1 MKSKLRWILS
11 AFLAFSVTAP
21 ISAMEMEERAG
32 MEEIGKKKKF
42 GKKKKGKK
50 SGKNN
55 GKKSKKG
62 FWSWFGGK

>member
-11 AFLAFSVTAP
+11 AFLVFSVTAP

-50 SGKNN
+50 SGKNS

>member
-11 AFLAFSVTAP
+11 AFLVFSVTAP

-50 SGKNN
+50 SGKNS
-55 GKKSKKG
+55 GKKFKKG

>member
-11 AFLAFSVTAP
+11 AFLVFSVTAP

-50 SGKNN
+50 SGKNS

-62 FWSWFGGK
+62 SWSWFGGK

>member
-1 MKSKLRWILS
+1 MKSKLKWILS
-11 AFLAFSVTAP
+11 AFLVFSVTAP

-42 GKKKKGKK
+42 GQKKKGKK